1 MKASK
6 IIEIKAV
13 NEKNYLEKLQ
23 RKSDHEA
30 EIR

>member
-6 IIEIKAV
+6 IIEIKAA
-13 NEKNYLEKLQ
+13 NEQNYLEKLQ
-23 RKSDHEA
+23 RKNDHEA